1 MKITQIETL
10 SDGHCAVV
18 RVYTD
23 EGAVG
28 IGQTAP
34 HQVGVTVK
42 VLHEL
47 VAPHFLGANP
57 WDLEALV
64 WRCLQRTYKY
74 RGTFLYRALCGV
86 DTALWDLLGK
96 LSGQPVYRLLGGA
109 VRSEVPVEVP
119 VYGSSMV
126 RHTSPEEEAAAM
138 QEEVARFGF
147 QTLKIKI
154 GGRMSQDADA
164 APERTEGV
172 IEAIRDAVGSEIKLM
187 ADANGSYSP
196 GEAVRVGRVLERFG
210 YSYFEEPCPYYDREA
225 TRKVRDRLDIPVCGA
240 EQDNDLGGIQ
250 SLIDGNVLDMVQP
263 DVGYI
268 GGLCRARKVATL
280 AEVAGIPL
288 SPHSAT
294 LTLLLPF
301 SLHLAAAS
309 PAAFWPC
316 EYRLAPDA
324 WMLDIYEPLPEVV
337 NGSVVLTDKPGWGV
351 TLTPTFLERAEEW
364 RSR

>member
-18 RVYTD
+18 CVRTD
-23 EGAVG
+23 GGAEGV
-28 IGQTAP
+28 GQTAP

-47 VAPHFLGANP
+47 LAPHFLGENP

-74 RGTFLYRALCGV
+74 RGTFLYRALCGI

-96 LSGQPVYRLLGGA
+96 LAGQPVYRLLGGA
-109 VRSEVPVEVP
+109 VRSEVPV
-119 VYGSSMV
+119 YGSSMA
-126 RHTSPEEEAAAM
+126 RHTSPDEEAAVM
-138 QEEVARFGF
+138 QEAVARFGF
-147 QTLKIKI
+147 QALKIKI

-164 APERTEGV
+164 APGRTEGV
-172 IEAIRDAVGSEIKLM
+172 IQAVREAVGSEVKLM

-196 GEAVRVGRVLERFG
+196 GEAVRVGRVLEHFG

-225 TRKVRDRLDIPVCGA
+225 TRKVRDKLDIPLCGA
-240 EQDNDLGGIQ
+240 EQDNDLGVIQ
-250 SLIDGNVLDMVQP
+250 SLIGNSVLDMVQP

-268 GGLCRARKVATL
+268 GGLCRARKVAAL
-280 AEVAGIPL
+280 AEVAGVPL

-301 SLHLAAAS
+301 SLHLAAAT

-316 EYRLAPDA
+316 EYRLNPDD
-324 WMLDIYEPLPEVV
+324 WMLELYDPLPEVV
-337 NGSVVLTDKPGWGV
+337 GGTITLTEAPGWGV
-351 TLTPTFLERAEEW
+351 TLKPAFLKRAERQ
-364 RSR
+364 RSSL